1 LLIGLVSNTKG
12 IDMDIIAKIEELRLE
27 LTKLGEQ
34 KGLKHPDVISLS
46 KQLDNLIIQYYRIH
60 PEDSKK

>member
-1 LLIGLVSNTKG
+1 
-12 IDMDIIAKIEELRLE
+12 MDIIAKIEELRLE